1 MPVSDKVRILLA
13 RYETNNIG
21 GTAQTEPTELPVG
34 LGALHR
40 QTAHFNSS
48 TIRFSFFSQK
58 LSSKT
63 LVISF
68 SLHHFIFFMRQQKKY
83 SSILFF
89 VISVFL
95 YACKSSDNKVQD
107 SAAKKPAMTV
117 KGMVVTPQ
125 TLDNVVRTSG
135 TVMAFED
142 VDLKAETSGRI
153 VKIYFKEGTA
163 VKKGDLLIKINDD
176 DLQAQLSKSNLQIKL
191 NEQQLARQDE
201 LLKISATSQQD
212 FDIATNQL
220 SSLKADKLALQA
232 AINKTEIR
240 APFSGVIGLKYVSE
254 GSYVSPTSQIAS
266 IQNINPVKI
275 DFSIPEK
282 YSEKVKVGDV
292 VNFNNDATSQSFQG
306 KVYAIEPKIDLNTRS
321 LQVRAICENS
331 NGKIIPGSFARV
343 DLRLKETNDA
353 LMIPTESVIPVLKG
367 QTVFLYKDGV
377 AMQIPIKTGVRTD
390 SAIQV
395 KEGIIVGDTL
405 ITTGIM
411 FLKSKAPVNVTMAD
425 KAMQT
430 GGAAK

>member
-1 MPVSDKVRILLA
+1 M
-13 RYETNNIG
+13 
-21 GTAQTEPTELPVG
+21 
-34 LGALHR
+34 
-40 QTAHFNSS
+40 
-48 TIRFSFFSQK
+48 
-58 LSSKT
+58 
-63 LVISF
+63 
-68 SLHHFIFFMRQQKKY
+68 
-83 SSILFF
+83 
-89 VISVFL
+89 
-95 YACKSSDNKVQD
+95 YACKSGDNKIQD
-107 SAAKKPAMTV
+107 APTKKPPMTV
-117 KGMVVTPQ
+117 KGMVVIPK

-153 VKIYFKEGTA
+153 VKIYFKEGSA

-176 DLQAQLSKSNLQIKL
+176 DLQAQYRKSDLQIKL
-191 NEQQLARQDE
+191 NEQQLGRQNE
-201 LLKISATSQQD
+201 LLKINATSQQD

-220 SSLKADKLALQA
+220 ASLEADKQALQA

-240 APFSGVIGLKYVSE
+240 APFNGIIGLKYVSE
-254 GSYVSPTSQIAS
+254 GSYVSPASQIAS

-282 YSEKVKVGDV
+282 YSEKVKTGDL
-292 VNFNNDATSQSFQG
+292 VNFSNDATSQSFQG

-377 AMQIPIKTGVRTD
+377 AMQVPIKTGVRTD

-395 KEGIIVGDTL
+395 KEGISVGDTL

-411 FLKSKAPVNVTMAD
+411 FLKSKAPVNVTMVD
-425 KAMQT
+425 KALQT
-430 GGAAK
+430 GGVTK